1 MIKFIYTKPVNPLY
15 RPDEVTPEEK
25 AALFPMIESAV
36 RIIDRAKANDNKK
49 PSETWIE
56 DEALNLLSFQAELPK
71 KKEIF

>member
-1 MIKFIYTKPVNPLY
+1 MIKFTFTKPVNPDY

-25 AALFPMIESAV
+25 AALFPTVMGV
-36 RIIDRAKANDNKK
+36 TRIIDRAKANDNKK